1 MESKTVLIPAISCG
15 HCVQTVQNELGELD
29 GVLRVQA
36 DEASKQTT
44 IEWSAPATWE
54 QIKALLAEINY
65 PAQDL
70 VMP

>member
-15 HCVQTVQNELGELD
+15 HCVQTVQNEVAELN
-29 GVLRVQA
+29 GVVRVQA
-36 DEASKQTT
+36 DEASTQAT